1 MFGDWRWGER
11 VAGARNGFLF
21 FFVRMLPRRHGR
33 SGGRLLASTDDD
45 KRGCWLV
52 CSAHRYAAHWGSPG
66 DAVSRQLVQ
75 TLMLLLAL
83 GLQWQWDTL
92 PLMTQGHTDDTAVTH
107 LQWKCDDFSL
117 WLMCGPM
124 AWLSWTAGGQIAL
137 HAFEM
142 EVMILQLSAWAKCL
156 YWTDLNVT

>member
-66 DAVSRQLVQ
+66 DTVSRQLVQ

-92 PLMTQGHTDDTAVTH
+92 PLVTQA
-107 LQWKCDDFSL
+107 
-117 WLMCGPM
+117 GPHWWHRCYSS
-124 AWLSWTAGGQIAL
+124 A
-137 HAFEM
+137 M
-142 EVMILQLSAWAKCL
+142 EVWWLLFVAYVWTNGLAVLDSRWWNSSSCFWNGSYDSSAKCL
-156 YWTDLNVT
+156 S